1 LRCEAVEMEAVSMKR
16 SLRNLSK
23 GKLAAAL
30 VLMCALVFG
39 GYFGYHKFVVHAGS
53 TENKAVVNT
62 LEEYNAYLKEE
73 IEASMRLE
81 PGVLVLYAVAEK
93 ERPHHVTILEIYVDE
108 AAYKS
113 HIATPH
119 FQKYKKETL
128 DMVQSLELV
137 DTTPLIPGLKIK

>member
-1 LRCEAVEMEAVSMKR
+1 MK
-16 SLRNLSK
+16 
-23 GKLAAAL
+23 KLLIAFLLFAAAISASIIKP
-30 VLMCALVFG
+30 VEQFA
-39 GYFGYHKFVVHAGS
+39 
-53 TENKAVVNT
+53 TENNKVRLSRITVDSAR

-93 ERPHHVTILEIYVDE
+93 ERPNHVTILEIYADE
-108 AAYKS
+108 AANKS

>member
-1 LRCEAVEMEAVSMKR
+1 MK
-16 SLRNLSK
+16 
-23 GKLAAAL
+23 KLLIAFLLFAAAISASIIKPVERL
-30 VLMCALVFG
+30 A
-39 GYFGYHKFVVHAGS
+39 
-53 TENKAVVNT
+53 TENNKVRLSRITVDSAR

-93 ERPHHVTILEIYVDE
+93 ERPYHVAILEIYVDE

-119 FQKYKKETL
+119 FQKYKKGTL

>member
-1 LRCEAVEMEAVSMKR
+1 MK
-16 SLRNLSK
+16 
-23 GKLAAAL
+23 KLLIAFLLFAAAISASIIKP
-30 VLMCALVFG
+30 VEQFA
-39 GYFGYHKFVVHAGS
+39 
-53 TENKAVVNT
+53 TENNKVRLSRITVDSAR

-81 PGVLVLYAVAEK
+81 PGVLVLYAVAAK

>member
-1 LRCEAVEMEAVSMKR
+1 MK
-16 SLRNLSK
+16 
-23 GKLAAAL
+23 KLLIAFLLFAAAISASIIKP
-30 VLMCALVFG
+30 VEQFA
-39 GYFGYHKFVVHAGS
+39 
-53 TENKAVVNT
+53 TENNKVRLSRITVDSAR

-81 PGVLVLYAVAEK
+81 PVVLVLYAVAEK

-113 HIATPH
+113 HIATSH
-119 FQKYKKETL
+119 FQKYKKGTL

>member
-1 LRCEAVEMEAVSMKR
+1 MKKLLIAFLLFAAVISASIIKPVERFA
-16 SLRNLSK
+16 
-23 GKLAAAL
+23 
-30 VLMCALVFG
+30 
-39 GYFGYHKFVVHAGS
+39 
-53 TENKAVVNT
+53 TENNKVRLSRITVDSAR
-62 LEEYNAYLKEE
+62 LEEYIACRKEE

-81 PGVLVLYAVAEK
+81 PGVLYAVAET

>member
-1 LRCEAVEMEAVSMKR
+1 MKKLLIAFLLFAAVISASIIKPVERFA
-16 SLRNLSK
+16 
-23 GKLAAAL
+23 
-30 VLMCALVFG
+30 
-39 GYFGYHKFVVHAGS
+39 
-53 TENKAVVNT
+53 TENNKVRLSRITVDSAR

-81 PGVLVLYAVAEK
+81 PGVLVLYAVAEN

>member
-1 LRCEAVEMEAVSMKR
+1 MK
-16 SLRNLSK
+16 
-23 GKLAAAL
+23 KLLIAFLLFAAAISASIIKPVERL
-30 VLMCALVFG
+30 A
-39 GYFGYHKFVVHAGS
+39 
-53 TENKAVVNT
+53 TENNKVRLSRITVDSAR

-93 ERPHHVTILEIYVDE
+93 ERHHHVTILEIYVDE

>member
-1 LRCEAVEMEAVSMKR
+1 MK
-16 SLRNLSK
+16 
-23 GKLAAAL
+23 KLLIAFLLFAAAISASIIKP
-30 VLMCALVFG
+30 VERFA
-39 GYFGYHKFVVHAGS
+39 
-53 TENKAVVNT
+53 TENNKVRLSRITVDSAR

-93 ERPHHVTILEIYVDE
+93 ERPHHVTILEIYVD
-108 AAYKS
+108 AYKS
-113 HIATPH
+113 HIATSH
-119 FQKYKKETL
+119 FQKYKKGTL

>member
-1 LRCEAVEMEAVSMKR
+1 MK
-16 SLRNLSK
+16 
-23 GKLAAAL
+23 KLLIAFLLFAAAISASIIKPVERL
-30 VLMCALVFG
+30 A
-39 GYFGYHKFVVHAGS
+39 
-53 TENKAVVNT
+53 TENNKVRLSRITVDSAR

-93 ERPHHVTILEIYVDE
+93 ERPHQVTILEIYVNE
-108 AAYKS
+108 ADYKS
-113 HIATPH
+113 HNATPH

>member
-1 LRCEAVEMEAVSMKR
+1 MKKLLIAFLLFAAVISASIIKPVERFATKNNKVR
-16 SLRNLSK
+16 LSRITVDS
-23 GKLAAAL
+23 AR
-30 VLMCALVFG
+30 
-39 GYFGYHKFVVHAGS
+39 
-53 TENKAVVNT
+53 

-93 ERPHHVTILEIYVDE
+93 GRAHHVTICEIYVDE

-113 HIATPH
+113 HIATSH
-119 FQKYKKETL
+119 FQKYKKGTL

>member
-1 LRCEAVEMEAVSMKR
+1 MKKLLIAFLLFAAVISASIIKPVERFA
-16 SLRNLSK
+16 
-23 GKLAAAL
+23 
-30 VLMCALVFG
+30 
-39 GYFGYHKFVVHAGS
+39 
-53 TENKAVVNT
+53 TENNKVRLSRITVDSAR

-137 DTTPLIPGLKIK
+137 DTTPLIPGLKIE

>member
-1 LRCEAVEMEAVSMKR
+1 MK
-16 SLRNLSK
+16 
-23 GKLAAAL
+23 KLLIAFLLFAAAISASIIKPVERL
-30 VLMCALVFG
+30 A
-39 GYFGYHKFVVHAGS
+39 
-53 TENKAVVNT
+53 TENNKVRLSRITVDSAR

-93 ERPHHVTILEIYVDE
+93 ERAHHVTILEIYVDE

>member
-1 LRCEAVEMEAVSMKR
+1 MKKLLIAFLLFAAVISASIIKPVERFA
-16 SLRNLSK
+16 
-23 GKLAAAL
+23 
-30 VLMCALVFG
+30 
-39 GYFGYHKFVVHAGS
+39 
-53 TENKAVVNT
+53 TENNKVRLSRITVDSAR
-62 LEEYNAYLKEE
+62 LEEYNEYLKEE

-119 FQKYKKETL
+119 L
-128 DMVQSLELV
+128 SL
-137 DTTPLIPGLKIK
+137 IHI

>member
-1 LRCEAVEMEAVSMKR
+1 MK
-16 SLRNLSK
+16 
-23 GKLAAAL
+23 KLLIAFLLFAAAISASIIKPVEWL
-30 VLMCALVFG
+30 A
-39 GYFGYHKFVVHAGS
+39 
-53 TENKAVVNT
+53 TENNKVRLSRITVDSAR

-81 PGVLVLYAVAEK
+81 PVVLVLYAVAEK

>member
-1 LRCEAVEMEAVSMKR
+1 MK
-16 SLRNLSK
+16 
-23 GKLAAAL
+23 KLLIAFLLFAAAISASIIKP
-30 VLMCALVFG
+30 VEQFA
-39 GYFGYHKFVVHAGS
+39 
-53 TENKAVVNT
+53 TENNKVRLSRITVDSAR

-93 ERPHHVTILEIYVDE
+93 ERPHPVTILEIYVDE

-113 HIATPH
+113 HIATSH
-119 FQKYKKETL
+119 FQKYKKGTL

>member
-1 LRCEAVEMEAVSMKR
+1 MKKLLIAFLLFAAVISASIIKPVERFA
-16 SLRNLSK
+16 
-23 GKLAAAL
+23 
-30 VLMCALVFG
+30 
-39 GYFGYHKFVVHAGS
+39 
-53 TENKAVVNT
+53 TENNKVRLSRITVDSAR

-93 ERPHHVTILEIYVDE
+93 ERPHHEIYVDE